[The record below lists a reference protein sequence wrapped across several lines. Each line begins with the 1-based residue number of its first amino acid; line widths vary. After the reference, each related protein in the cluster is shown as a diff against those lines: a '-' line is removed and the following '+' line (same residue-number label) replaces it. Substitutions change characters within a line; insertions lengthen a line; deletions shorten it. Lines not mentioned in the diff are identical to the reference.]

1 MECFGRYARLT
12 VDDLEFDPGSR
23 VQFRIE
29 KTSNENP
36 NTADISITNLAQTT
50 REKLQRPEV
59 QVILEAG
66 YQGEHQTIFT
76 GDARMISHVHD
87 GPNWTTRIQCGDGEK
102 AFKKA
107 RVNES
112 FGPGTDVREVARKA
126 MEAMGLE
133 MRDAMA
139 ALGTGGWGGA
149 QERFWHGLSVSG
161 PAGKVLTDA
170 LGGSRYRWSIQDG
183 VLQVLADGETTSEE
197 AVLLD
202 RWSGLI
208 GSPEL
213 GENGT
218 LKIRALLNGGLRPGR
233 RVLLESDPFRG
244 AFRVEAATHV
254 GDTAGAEWYS
264 EIEATPL

>member
-1 MECFGRYARLT
+1 MECFGRFARLT
-12 VDDLEFDPGSR
+12 VDDVEFDPGFR
-23 VQFRIE
+23 VAFRIE
-29 KTSNENP
+29 KTADQNP
-36 NTADISITNLAQTT
+36 NTADITISNLQRST
-50 REKLQRPEV
+50 REKLQRPGV

-66 YQGEHQTIFT
+66 YQNEHQVVFK
-76 GDARMISHVHD
+76 GDARTISHVHD
-87 GPNWTTRIQCGDGEK
+87 GPTWTTRIQCGDGEK
-102 AFKKA
+102 ALKNA

-112 FGPGTDVREVARKA
+112 FGPGTDVREAARKA

-139 ALGTGGWGGA
+139 ALGTGGWGAA
-149 QERFWHGLSVSG
+149 QERFWHGLSVTG
-161 PAGKVLTDA
+161 PAGKVLSDA

-183 VLQVLADGETTSEE
+183 VLQVLADGETTNEE

-213 GENGT
+213 GDNGV

-244 AFRVEAATHV
+244 AFRVETAAHL
-254 GDTAGAEWYS
+254 GDTGGVEWYS
-264 EIEATPL
+264 EIEASPL